1 MFDLDIV
8 KSIIKGLLYL
18 ISGLIAILFI
28 IKGGTIHQYESKATN
43 FKRKEIPVIQRPVV
57 TICPKL
63 NSIYKFGMDFNI
75 SIGSIVANLG
85 SNSVRCSDFNNE
97 YGSDDYQPT
106 YDDCNYDYLDVSET
120 SFILES
126 VYNHWSGT
134 QCYKVVYD
142 PNIIYDEKVS
152 FQVVF
157 VFGGSIPY
165 EELPETIDV
174 YLTSNDNSHGVIL
187 NSWIDGDELSFK
199 FHKVKLIKIITKC

>member
-1 MFDLDIV
+1 MVNLARV
-8 KSIIKGLLYL
+8 KSIIKWFLYL
-18 ISGLIAILFI
+18 MSASIAILFI
-28 IKGGTIHQYESKATN
+28 IKGEAIEQYRSKATT
-43 FKRKEIPVIQRPVV
+43 FKRKEIPVSKRPVV

-63 NSIYKFGMDFNI
+63 PARYKYGMDFNI
-75 SIGSIVANLG
+75 SIGSILANLG
-85 SNSVRCSDFNNE
+85 INSVKCSDF
-97 YGSDDYQPT
+97 YSYHQAI
-106 YDDCNYDYLDVSET
+106 YDDCNYDYLDISET

>member
-18 ISGLIAILFI
+18 ISGLIAILVI

-75 SIGSIVANLG
+75 SIGSILANLG

-126 VYNHWSGT
+126 VYNLWRSMT
-134 QCYKVVYD
+134 CYKVVYD
-142 PNIIYDEKVS
+142 PNTIYDGKIP
-152 FQVVF
+152 FQVVL
-157 VFGGSIPY
+157 VFGDSIPF
-165 EELPETIDV
+165 EELPEKIHV
-174 YLTSNDNSHGVIL
+174 YLTSNDNSYGVIY
-187 NSWIDGDELSFK
+187 NAWIDGNELWFQ
-199 FHKVKLIKIITKC
+199 FPKVRIKM